1 MIDLRDVS
9 LLDFLPESIASD
21 PEIIAL
27 SLAIDPE
34 LRDVGAAI
42 IEAVI
47 LPRIAQIDDP
57 ILNELAW
64 AFRLNRLQIWDDAT
78 TEGKRALLVNIF
90 AIRKKSGTRFAVR
103 RVFDLMSV
111 TGIVVEWF
119 EDIIDLGGPEPVTP
133 LPYTYRLRLFAD
145 DTGITRAQLLQINEL
160 TRRFAP
166 TRSRLREFAVE
177 SDSRAALT
185 LQPATTVGRHT
196 TIQFG
201 GP

>member
-1 MIDLRDVS
+1 MIDLRDAS
-9 LLDFLPESIASD
+9 LIDFLPESISSD

-34 LRDVGAAI
+34 LRAVGAAI

-47 LPRIAQIDDP
+47 LPRIAELEDP

-64 AFRLNRLQIWDDAT
+64 AFNLNSLQLWDSAT
-78 TEGKRALLVNIF
+78 TQGKRDLLVNIF

-111 TGIVVEWF
+111 DGEVVEWW
-119 EDIIDLGGPEPVTP
+119 EEAAAA
-133 LPYTYRLRLFAD
+133 YTYRIRLFVD
-145 DTGITRAQLLQINEL
+145 EVGITLSQQLQIDELTHRFAPARAQL
-160 TRRFAP
+160 
-166 TRSRLREFAVE
+166 SEFGIE
-177 SDSRAALT
+177 SDRTATLALHAS
-185 LQPATTVGRHT
+185 LTVGRHV
-196 TIQFG
+196 TIAYG